1 MIVARVSPSAEMARS
16 TKNGAPHSHQ
26 ELPMSYQHQY
36 IDGTH
41 IHFPMGKVVCIG
53 RNYAEHAAE
62 LNNPVPS
69 EPLLFIKPGSCVVPL
84 DEGFTLVEGRGDVH
98 FEAEIAVLIGKPLS
112 RTPNAEEVRD
122 AISGFAPALDL
133 TLRDLQSALKAK
145 GYPWEVAKSFDG
157 ACVLAP
163 FVPGDAVED
172 LTDLGIRLAINGDVR
187 QNGNSRDML
196 NPILPMIQHIAG
208 HFSLQPGDVILTGT
222 PAGVGPLHKGDELVL
237 ELVGHSRFVSRAL

>member
-1 MIVARVSPSAEMARS
+1 M
-16 TKNGAPHSHQ
+16 KF
-26 ELPMSYQHQY
+26 Y
-36 IDGTH
+36 IKKLMK
-41 IHFPMGKVVCIG
+41 IICIG

-84 DEGFTLVEGRGDVH
+84 DDGFTLVEGRGDVH

-187 QNGNSRDML
+187 QDGNSRDML